1 MTTTGDAVLQKRAKN
16 LAQATKETF
25 EDEKRDLEK
34 RIRKIENDIISMED
48 LSVRSTQALVVGED
62 LDTAA
67 WVRKRVNL
75 ALELRDLNIELD
87 TVKKLIGE
95 YFDQTSDIYENDEG
109 IPLHGR
115 GRRSDVGE
123 SQRGA

>member
-1 MTTTGDAVLQKRAKN
+1 MGKFEEILTTTGDAVLQKRAKN

-48 LSVRSTQALVVGED
+48 LSIRSTQALVVGED

-95 YFDQTSDIYENDEG
+95 YFD
-109 IPLHGR
+109 
-115 GRRSDVGE
+115 
-123 SQRGA
+123 